1 MRVNVKVAVVDDQIL
16 VRAGLAALLRAA
28 PGIDVVGEAGSGEE
42 AIRLATTQRPD
53 VMLMDIRMPG
63 MSGITAT
70 ERILTTCGENT
81 PKVIILTTFALD
93 EYVYNALR
101 VGASGFLLKDTPPER
116 LIAAV
121 QTVAAGDILLA
132 PVAIRRLIEAYDDPA
147 VQTPPPSLAGLTP
160 RETEVMRLVGRA
172 LSNGQIAETLQV
184 SEATVKTHLNRLMA
198 KLDLCSRAQV
208 VVLAYDCGL
217 VKPGMR

>member
-1 MRVNVKVAVVDDQIL
+1 MDVRVAVVDDQVLI
-16 VRAGLAALLRAA
+16 RAGLAALLRAA

-42 AIRLATTQRPD
+42 AIRLASAQRPD
-53 VMLMDIRMPG
+53 VILMDIRMPG

-70 ERILTTCGENT
+70 ERILTGGEDA
-81 PKVIILTTFALD
+81 PKVIILTTFDLD

-121 QTVAAGDILLA
+121 HTVASGDILLA
-132 PVAIRRLIEAYDDPA
+132 PVAIRRLIEAFNTPVA
-147 VQTPPPSLAGLTP
+147 QTPPPSLAGLTA
-160 RETEVMRLVGRA
+160 RETEVVQLVGRA
-172 LSNGQIAETLQV
+172 LSNAQIAETLQV

-198 KLDLCSRAQV
+198 KLGVCSRAQV
-208 VVLAYDCGL
+208 VVVAYECGL
-217 VKPGMR
+217 VKPGLR